1 MPYSIRYL
9 SVLLLV
15 FIATRALSQQVHSTT
30 PDSMA
35 LFPKEHG
42 TFENYLFILNG
53 SIIGQHELADYPE
66 ARLDR
71 VLSYNAGEMSKYQ
84 GVVYFHTPWYPPS
97 PADQYA
103 DDPAY
108 FINGI
113 QVSPYAI
120 RASRAEDYIRIE
132 KSEQDTVIDGTSYR
146 GSIHVYTEEDFF
158 ANRIALP
165 ELIEKYT
172 GLPPERVIVH
182 WRGRF
187 IDALNPGVTIQDHF
201 PLYYVNPKGLQEVKI
216 DRMRFAEGE
225 RYFVHVV
232 DQGYRF
238 SNLTEKGWRAPAR
251 TYFVFDDVDSMDPT
265 GPCYLADFDTTS
277 KVVYRHADTEPQP
290 FGGTTAY
297 LKKLSTIMG
306 LSTDQ
311 PKAKTTRDSIT
322 VQFIVLANGQL
333 TGLESL
339 SPRKTGHDK
348 ILQAIKQHSCVW
360 SVPMNDRKY
369 IWFRRKMTLFYDTD
383 RTGNIGPLHALEYR
397 YDDAKP

>member
-1 MPYSIRYL
+1 MMPYSIRYL

-71 VLSYNAGEMSKYQ
+71 VLSYNAGEKSKYQ

-132 KSEQDTVIDGTSYR
+132 KSEQNTVIDGTSYR

-216 DRMRFAEGE
+216 DRVRFAEGE

-232 DQGYRF
+232 DQGY
-238 SNLTEKGWRAPAR
+238 
-251 TYFVFDDVDSMDPT
+251 
-265 GPCYLADFDTTS
+265 
-277 KVVYRHADTEPQP
+277 
-290 FGGTTAY
+290 
-297 LKKLSTIMG
+297 
-306 LSTDQ
+306 
-311 PKAKTTRDSIT
+311 
-322 VQFIVLANGQL
+322 
-333 TGLESL
+333 
-339 SPRKTGHDK
+339 
-348 ILQAIKQHSCVW
+348 
-360 SVPMNDRKY
+360 
-369 IWFRRKMTLFYDTD
+369 
-383 RTGNIGPLHALEYR
+383 
-397 YDDAKP
+397 